1 MCFYMHSPS
10 SQNGSGYHPKGFIS
24 MSKYRAEDAY
34 LSDICVHDFLMKGQ
48 KRAEESNTSFG
59 RNSDFTGETITVE
72 YRNLSIE
79 EACILRSILR
89 TNRSVKKVTLRESS
103 LTPVK
108 VAFENIKD
116 VSCLEELNLI
126 NVDCDSGGFTIHL
139 TEDFSNLHFLR
150 LECDEIG
157 DAFTKTIAKFL
168 RDNRSLEM
176 LTLCSYAVTDEG
188 AIAIAEALRSN
199 TTLRKLTLERTM
211 LSSRTLLAF
220 AEVLI
225 VNPVL
230 ELVHVF
236 EVDIKD
242 EHVSLLFEQE
252 NYTSVF
258 KRMHILWE
266 DCYLPQLITLL
277 RQDRQ
282 CSTVSVSVSDSVPG
296 VTLREFF
303 DALAENATVEN
314 FYLYPTCNRLD
325 TITEG
330 LVHVL
335 RSTTS
340 LQKVHN
346 FVGVDMSRD
355 SLVKVLD
362 ALKEN
367 HSVKSFMMQTES
379 LTPEIV
385 TSLSQLLASN
395 NTLNEVSIC
404 ECYTDGLD
412 VSDILSS
419 LKNNYTLRK
428 LMIAWEPGDDM
439 EGLSQIKALLNR
451 NASLLNKAV
460 AFVKSGGV
468 VTGDAEG
475 ADALH
480 KLRCCPHLVDELQE
494 LTGKSKEAVR
504 SGIDIALATVSP

>member
-1 MCFYMHSPS
+1 MHILRTSK
-10 SQNGSGYHPKGFIS
+10 SGYHTKGVTS

-34 LSDICVHDFLMKGQ
+34 LSDICVRDFLMRGQ
-48 KRAEESNTSFG
+48 KRAEESNTSFC
-59 RNSDFTGETITVE
+59 RNSDVTGETIAVE

-79 EACILRSILR
+79 EACILRSILC
-89 TNRSVKKVTLRESS
+89 TSRSVKKVTLRESS

-108 VAFENIKD
+108 VAFEKVKD

-126 NVDCDSGGFTIHL
+126 NVDCDRGGFTI
-139 TEDFSNLHFLR
+139 DIKGAFNNLRCLH

-188 AIAIAEALRSN
+188 AIGIAEALRSN
-199 TTLRKLTLERTM
+199 TTLRKLTLERTL
-211 LSSRTLLAF
+211 LSSKTLLAF
-220 AEVLI
+220 AEVLN

-236 EVDIKD
+236 EVDIKE
-242 EHVSLLFEQE
+242 EHVPVLFEQE
-252 NYTSVF
+252 NYASVF
-258 KRMHILWE
+258 KRLHILWE
-266 DCYLPQLITLL
+266 DCYLPRLITLL

-282 CSTVSVSVSDSVPG
+282 CCTVSVSVSDSVPQ

-303 DALAENATVEN
+303 DALAESTTVQN
-314 FYLYPTCNRLD
+314 FYLYPNCNRLD

-335 RSTTS
+335 RRTTS

-346 FVGVDMSRD
+346 FVAVDMSHD
-355 SLVKVLD
+355 SLVQVLG

-367 HSVKSFMMQTES
+367 YSVKSFMMQTES
-379 LTPEIV
+379 LTPEIG

-395 NTLNEVSIC
+395 RTLNEVSIC
-404 ECYTDGLD
+404 ECYTDNGLD
-412 VSDILSS
+412 VSEILSS
-419 LKNNYTLRK
+419 LRNNYTLRK
-428 LMIAWEPGDDM
+428 LMIAWEPGDDK
-439 EGLSQIKALLNR
+439 EGLSEIKAILSR
-451 NASLLNKAV
+451 NVRLLNKAV
-460 AFVKSGGV
+460 AFVKSGGA

-475 ADALH
+475 AVALD
-480 KLRCCPHLVDELQE
+480 KLRSCPLLVDELQE

-504 SGIDIALATVSP
+504 NDIDIALATVSP